1 MNNDLAVHKKQVIGL
16 NYSLGSE
23 QAPKVLLKGEGYSA
37 EAILQHA
44 QELEHGPV
52 IVEDKQL
59 LQQLFELPI
68 DAPIG
73 KELYEVIAILLI
85 HIYGI
90 DSSMTSE
97 QHVDLK
103 IDKDFE

>member
-1 MNNDLAVHKKQVIGL
+1 MNDDLAVHRKQVIGL
-16 NYSLGSE
+16 KYALGNE

-37 EAILQHA
+37 EAIIEHA

-59 LQQLFELPI
+59 LQQLFQLPI

-85 HIYGI
+85 HIYSI
-90 DSSMTSE
+90 DSSMQLE
-97 QHVDLK
+97 QHVDF
-103 IDKDFE
+103 D